1 MSGNYYNLS
10 IEEVYKSLKTPE
22 GGLSDNNVQKRL
34 EQYGFNK
41 LPAEKPFSLWL
52 LFLRQFQSTL
62 IYILLI
68 AAVISFFLHDY
79 VNMWVILAAVGL
91 NVIVGFIQEFR
102 AQRALE
108 KLRKVVTRYAT
119 VKRDGHEVQI
129 ETDSLVPGD
138 VVVLKAGDK
147 VPADIRLIK
156 KADFKVN
163 EASLTGESFPVKK
176 TIEALPSAVIVAEQK
191 NMVFMG
197 TTVVAGSAEG
207 IVAYTGKQTQLGKI
221 ATLIKSTKEDPTPLQ
236 RKLTS
241 LGKTL
246 GVIILSISFVIF
258 LVGIILKYDFKEMFT
273 TAVALAVSAIPE
285 GLVVVVTVILAI
297 GMQRILKQGSLVRK
311 LIAAET
317 LGSVT
322 VICTDKTGTLT
333 EGVMKV
339 ARIITHNHNLD
350 TASFKINESEK
361 GTAQKTYFVALK
373 VGLLCSNAYIENPQA
388 ALEHKIVIG
397 SPTEKALVYAAQQA
411 GIDQDAV
418 RGKNPRIEEI
428 PFDSDKKYMVTLH
441 HDKNDKKTIYYK
453 GAPEKILGQS
463 SRIDLD
469 GKIEGLT
476 PKRRSKIQREYEQL
490 SREGLRILAL
500 AYRSVEKNYKSM
512 HQDEKLF
519 SDVVFVGFVGIKD
532 PLRQEAAV
540 TIEQCKQAGIR
551 PIMLTGD
558 HKLTA
563 QAIAKELDLPSGEQ
577 NVIEGEK
584 FEKFDEKE
592 LAKKISDISVYAR
605 INPQDKLRIVDAW
618 QEKGEVVAM
627 TGDGV
632 NDAPALKSADIG
644 VALGSGTDVAKE
656 TADLVLLDNNF
667 RTIIRAIK
675 EGRIIYNN
683 IKKVILY
690 LMSDS
695 FTEMIVIIGGL
706 LLGWPLPL
714 LAAQILWINLI
725 SDGFPNIALTM
736 ELGDK
741 DIMKQKPVSPKKSI
755 VDYET
760 KFLIIL
766 ISVLSGV
773 LALGIFYWVWKST
786 GDLEKARTMTFG
798 AVAVNSLL
806 YVFSCRSLR
815 TFIWQRM
822 MFSNKYLLVAVVLG
836 FLLQLTAMYVPFFQN
851 VFQTVSLSFADWMVV
866 FSVGFVDIIA
876 IEITKWL
883 FIHKKVHKKVLS
895 PRGS

>member
-1 MSGNYYNLS
+1 MSTHYYNLS
-10 IEEVYKSLKTPE
+10 IEDVLKSQKSSVNGLKAEEVK
-22 GGLSDNNVQKRL
+22 KRL
-34 EQYGFNK
+34 DQYGFNR

-68 AAVISFFLHDY
+68 AAVVSFFLQDF

-91 NVIVGFIQEFR
+91 NVTVGFIQEFR
-102 AQRALE
+102 AQRALD
-108 KLRKVVTRYAT
+108 KLRKVVTQYAT
-119 VKRDGHEVQI
+119 VKRGGHEIQI
-129 ETDSLVPGD
+129 ETEYLVPGD

-156 KADFKVN
+156 AADLKVN
-163 EASLTGESFPVKK
+163 EASLTGESFPVRKK
-176 TIEALPSAVIVAEQK
+176 TEALPSAVIIAEQK
-191 NMVFMG
+191 NMIFMG

-207 IVAYTGKQTQLGKI
+207 VVAHTGKQTQLGKI
-221 ATLIKSTKEDPTPLQ
+221 ATLIKSTKEEPTPLQ
-236 RKLTS
+236 KKLTS

-246 GVIILSISFVIF
+246 GVIILSLSFVIF
-258 LVGIILKYDFKEMFT
+258 LAGIILKYDFKEMFT

-322 VICTDKTGTLT
+322 IICTDKTGTLT
-333 EGVMKV
+333 EGEMKV

-350 TASFKINESEK
+350 AANFKIDESEK
-361 GTAQKTYFVALK
+361 GIAQKTYFMVLK
-373 VGLLCSNAYIENPQA
+373 IGLLCSNAYIENPQA
-388 ALEHKIVIG
+388 ALEHRIVIG

-411 GIDQDAV
+411 GLDQDTV
-418 RGKNPRIEEI
+418 RGENPRLEEI

-441 HDKNDKKTIYYK
+441 HDKSNKKKVYYK
-453 GAPEKILGQS
+453 GAPERILDKS
-463 SRIDLD
+463 SKIDLD
-469 GKIEGLT
+469 GRIESLT
-476 PKRRSKIQREYEQL
+476 PKRRLKVQREYEQL
-490 SREGLRILAL
+490 SKEGLRILAL
-500 AYRSVEKNYKSM
+500 AYRSVDKNYKSM

-519 SDVVFVGFVGIKD
+519 SNVIFVGFVGIKD
-532 PLRQEAAV
+532 PLRQEAAT

-563 QAIAKELDLPSGEQ
+563 QAIAKELDLPSGDQ

-584 FEKFDEKE
+584 FEQLDKKG
-592 LAKKISDISVYAR
+592 LAKRIFDISVYAR

-667 RTIIRAIK
+667 KTIVRAVE

-695 FTEMIVIIGGL
+695 FTEMIVVVGGL

-741 DIMKQKPVSPKKSI
+741 DIMKQKPISPKKSI
-755 VDYET
+755 IDFEI
-760 KFLIIL
+760 KFLIII

-786 GDLEKARTMTFG
+786 GDIEKARTMTFG

-815 TFIWQRM
+815 TFIWQSK
-822 MFSNKYLLVAVVLG
+822 MFSNKYLQVAVILG
-836 FLLQLTAMYVPFFQN
+836 FLLQLAAMYLPFFQN
-851 VFQTVSLSFADWMVV
+851 VFQTVSLNLTDWLIV
-866 FSVGFVDIIA
+866 FSVGLVDIIA
-876 IEITKWL
+876 IEISKWF
-883 FIHKKVHKKVLS
+883 FIHKKMHKRILS
-895 PRGS
+895 PKGN

>member
-1 MSGNYYNLS
+1 MSGHYYNLS
-10 IEEVYKSLKTPE
+10 IEEAYKSLKTPE
-22 GGLSDNNVQKRL
+22 GGLSDSDVKKRL
-34 EQYGFNK
+34 EQYGFNT
-41 LPAEKPFSLWL
+41 LTAEKSFSLWL

-79 VNMWVILAAVGL
+79 INMWVILAAVGL
-91 NVIVGFIQEFR
+91 NVVVGFIQEFR

-108 KLRKVVTRYAT
+108 KLRKVVTQYAT

-147 VPADIRLIK
+147 VPADIRLAK
-156 KADFKVN
+156 EADLKVN
-163 EASLTGESFPVKK
+163 EANLTGESFPVKK
-176 TIEALPSAVIVAEQK
+176 IIEGLPSAVIVAEQK

-207 IVAYTGKQTQLGKI
+207 IVAYTGEQTQLGKI
-221 ATLIKSTKEDPTPLQ
+221 ATLIKSTKEEPTPLQ

-241 LGKTL
+241 FGKTL
-246 GVIILSISFVIF
+246 GVIILSLSFVIF

-322 VICTDKTGTLT
+322 IICTDKTGTLT
-333 EGVMKV
+333 EGEMKV

-361 GTAQKTYFVALK
+361 GIAQKTYFTALK

-411 GIDQDAV
+411 GIDQDTV
-418 RGKNPRIEEI
+418 RGENLRIEEI

-453 GAPEKILGQS
+453 GAPEKILSQS
-463 SRIDLD
+463 SKIDLD

-476 PKRRSKIQREYEQL
+476 SKRRLKIQREYEQL
-490 SREGLRILAL
+490 SKEGLRILAL
-500 AYRSVEKNYKSM
+500 AYRSVGKNYESM
-512 HQDEKLF
+512 HKDEELF

-532 PLRQEAAV
+532 PLRQEAKV

-563 QAIAKELDLPSGEQ
+563 QAIAKELDLPSGDQ

-584 FEKFDEKE
+584 FEKFDKKE
-592 LAKKISDISVYAR
+592 LAKKIGDISVYAR

-667 RTIIRAIK
+667 STIIRAIE

-741 DIMKQKPVSPKKSI
+741 DIMKQKPVSPKESI
-755 VDYET
+755 IDFEI
-760 KFLIIL
+760 KFLIII
-766 ISVLSGV
+766 ISVLSGI

-786 GDLEKARTMTFG
+786 GDIDKARTMTFG

-836 FLLQLTAMYVPFFQN
+836 FLLQLAAMYLPFFQN
-851 VFQTVSLSFADWMVV
+851 VFQTVSLNFADWMIV
-866 FSVGFVDIIA
+866 FSVGFIDIIA
-876 IEITKWL
+876 IEIIKWL
-883 FIHKKVHKKVLS
+883 FIHKKIHKKVLS
-895 PRGS
+895 PKGS